1 MTKII
6 ILEGKTNFC
15 LVYMQKLSVGV
26 VARNHIKLLVFKRL
40 NTRMLPYLFS
50 LVLGSSEQR

>member
-1 MTKII
+1 MEGGDPSTRKILMTKII

-26 VARNHIKLLVFKRL
+26 VARNHIKLLVF
-40 NTRMLPYLFS
+40 S
-50 LVLGSSEQR
+50 G